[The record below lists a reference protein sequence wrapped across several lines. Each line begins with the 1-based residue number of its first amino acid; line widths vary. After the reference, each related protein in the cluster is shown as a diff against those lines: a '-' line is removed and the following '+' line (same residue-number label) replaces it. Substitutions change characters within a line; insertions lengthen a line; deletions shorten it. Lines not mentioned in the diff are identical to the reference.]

1 MPREM
6 RRVTDTNTSAAP
18 SRRAGD
24 VATVRIPLN
33 LKSIIAPYRD
43 RGRFTIRLEHLP
55 QSARLS
61 AGTNNGDRTWSLAL
75 DELEDLAYFAP
86 AGAGAHVLGVRL
98 IMKDDDGAHT
108 LALID
113 LDVDADA
120 AITDAKRDGGAVIA
134 LGQDKALQAELA
146 QLRADL
152 AKRDEALAQ
161 RDAALAQRD
170 AALAERDAELA
181 ERDTELAHRNA
192 RLDAREKELQEQQQL
207 NSWMTALAE
216 ENRET
221 ELADAK
227 RAWAEGE
234 AARGEAL
241 KDGLEA
247 RFREALAEQDRR
259 SGAVLDALNHQH
271 EEAMAEQRRE
281 LAEARRAAAMQM
293 AEKAAWHGEVAK
305 LQQEFEE
312 RLRASRSETEAERA
326 RLEREFADK
335 EHAVR
340 LAADEAANEKI
351 AAAERA
357 ADEKLSAAKATAD
370 KRVMAAEAEG
380 DERLAAAQSDWQTRL
395 AELTA
400 RCEVAEARIAA
411 QAAAPQTSPTMVRE
425 PDSAAE
431 IARLKAQLECV
442 EQDAQWALKEARV
455 SFEKEMVA
463 TLKAAEAEWQNQVA
477 LAQTDATIL
486 ADLRAQLERALAEG
500 EQGALQARAE
510 TEQEMLAKLKTVE
523 GEWRQRSDKA
533 VTELTQRL
541 SEAEAALAEANK
553 QNAAEADAYIRELNA
568 ELRNL
573 RKSLVGREAELAR
586 LKAVLEEE
594 RAGVSRGA
602 APAAAWK
609 PVMGHHALREAV
621 PEKGDRRLMRD
632 VGIVVAVV
640 MAAVLAWPIVSPWFF
655 DEAAPAP
662 AATVARPRPVPVGA
676 ILSIATVERGV
687 NLREGPSVKDKVLG
701 SAAKGDDVTILEER
715 GNWVRG
721 VVSGQGRPSIEGWLY
736 KAALGE
742 SRTGP
747 AR

>member
-1 MPREM
+1 M
-6 RRVTDTNTSAAP
+6 RRITDTNASAAP

-24 VATVRIPLN
+24 AATVRIPLN

-61 AGTNNGDRTWSLAL
+61 AGINNGDRTWSLAL

-86 AGAGAHVLGVRL
+86 TGTGAHVLGVRL

-146 QLRADL
+146 QLRA
-152 AKRDEALAQ
+152 AVAE

-192 RLDAREKELQEQQQL
+192 RLDAREKELHEQQQL

-293 AEKAAWHGEVAK
+293 AEKTAWHGEVAK

-312 RLRASRSETEAERA
+312 RLRASRAETEAERV
-326 RLEREFADK
+326 RLEQEFADK
-335 EHAVR
+335 ADAVR
-340 LAADEAANEKI
+340 Q
-351 AAAERA
+351 AAETAAQEKLTAVEKA
-357 ADEKLSAAKATAD
+357 ADEKLSAVEAAAD

-380 DERLAAAQSDWQTRL
+380 DERLAAA
-395 AELTA
+395 
-400 RCEVAEARIAA
+400 
-411 QAAAPQTSPTMVRE
+411 
-425 PDSAAE
+425 
-431 IARLKAQLECV
+431 
-442 EQDAQWALKEARV
+442 
-455 SFEKEMVA
+455 
-463 TLKAAEAEWQNQVA
+463 
-477 LAQTDATIL
+477 
-486 ADLRAQLERALAEG
+486 
-500 EQGALQARAE
+500 
-510 TEQEMLAKLKTVE
+510 
-523 GEWRQRSDKA
+523 
-533 VTELTQRL
+533 
-541 SEAEAALAEANK
+541 
-553 QNAAEADAYIRELNA
+553 
-568 ELRNL
+568 
-573 RKSLVGREAELAR
+573 
-586 LKAVLEEE
+586 
-594 RAGVSRGA
+594 
-602 APAAAWK
+602 
-609 PVMGHHALREAV
+609 
-621 PEKGDRRLMRD
+621 
-632 VGIVVAVV
+632 
-640 MAAVLAWPIVSPWFF
+640 
-655 DEAAPAP
+655 
-662 AATVARPRPVPVGA
+662 
-676 ILSIATVERGV
+676 
-687 NLREGPSVKDKVLG
+687 
-701 SAAKGDDVTILEER
+701 
-715 GNWVRG
+715 
-721 VVSGQGRPSIEGWLY
+721 
-736 KAALGE
+736 
-742 SRTGP
+742 
-747 AR
+747 